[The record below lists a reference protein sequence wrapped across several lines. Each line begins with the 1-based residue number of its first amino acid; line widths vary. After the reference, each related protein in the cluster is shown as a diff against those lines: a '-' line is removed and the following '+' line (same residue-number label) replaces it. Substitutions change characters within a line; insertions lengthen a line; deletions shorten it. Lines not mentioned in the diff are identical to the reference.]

1 MNDFVTS
8 NDNHLENTHSLSYA
22 DLPNVNMF
30 YYRVLKILVKSQQI
44 SSEKLLRKCQDYIS
58 NVKYSKILIFT

>member
-30 YYRVLKILVKSQQI
+30 YYRVLKILVNITTDLIRKAF
-44 SSEKLLRKCQDYIS
+44 EKMSRLHIKCQ
-58 NVKYSKILIFT
+58 VL